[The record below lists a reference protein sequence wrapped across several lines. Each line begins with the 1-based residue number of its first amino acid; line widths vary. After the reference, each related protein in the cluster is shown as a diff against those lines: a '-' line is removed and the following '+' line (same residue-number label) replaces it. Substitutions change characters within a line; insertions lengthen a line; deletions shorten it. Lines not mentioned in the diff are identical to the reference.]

1 MELLLFMAKR
11 SDSTDNKK
19 MLIHMTSYLS
29 ISPEEEPLP
38 LLMWGPGFV
47 WCKNLGHPLIN
58 QITYKLEKD
67 VDSCWQSI

>member
-11 SDSTDNKK
+11 SDSTGNKK
-19 MLIHMTSYLS
+19 FLIHMTSYLS

>member
-67 VDSCWQSI
+67 VDSCWKSI

>member
-1 MELLLFMAKR
+1 
-11 SDSTDNKK
+11 
-19 MLIHMTSYLS
+19 MTSYLS

-38 LLMWGPGFV
+38 LLMWGPGSV

>member
-1 MELLLFMAKR
+1 
-11 SDSTDNKK
+11 
-19 MLIHMTSYLS
+19 MTSYLS